1 MIRALSTPNIALIK
15 YWGNRNDALRLP
27 AADSLSITLDRPSV
41 EVVVDKAETFT
52 VKSFNVDGS
61 EMLLSDKDIA
71 RLKKHFVLVREYL
84 QSIGPRGFPAAVSI
98 EIRSQIPPSVGVA
111 SSAAVFSALGEA
123 YAGFVSGISRRDVS
137 VLARLGSGSASRS
150 VYGGFV
156 AMIAG
161 RSVDAG
167 TSYAEQI
174 ADEHHWQLHDVII
187 VPSHDEK
194 KIGSTEGHALAQT
207 SPLFE
212 KRLRE
217 IPRRQQECIAAI
229 LNKDFEKLRL
239 VSEEDC
245 MDMHAVMQSSV
256 PPLHYLSDETHR
268 IVGAIKRI
276 REQERISV
284 LYTMDAGP
292 TVHLIC
298 DDAGLP
304 RVRAFAGEQKGCT
317 VFETGVGSGS
327 RIV

>member
-27 AADSLSITLDRPSV
+27 AADSLSITLGRPSV
-41 EVVVDKAETFT
+41 EVVVDKAETFA

-61 EMLLSDKDIA
+61 EKMLSNKDIV

-84 QSIGPRGFPAAVSI
+84 QSIGARGFPAAVSI

-156 AMIAG
+156 AMVAG
-161 RSVDAG
+161 HGDDMG

-174 ADEHHWQLHDVII
+174 ADEDHWQLHDVII

-217 IPRRQQECIAAI
+217 IPRRQRECIAAI

-245 MDMHAVMQSSV
+245 MDMHAVMQSSM

-268 IVGAIKRI
+268 LVSAIKRL
-276 REQERISV
+276 REQQRINV

-304 RVRAFAGEQKGCT
+304 LVRAFAAEQKGCT
-317 VFETGVGSGS
+317 VFEAGVGSGS
-327 RIV
+327 RLL